1 MNAITGIDGMSVI
14 ELARLNGNAGLVLG
28 NTILA
33 APDSLPP
40 SVNFSVL
47 SADYIDQH
55 CPYTSWTV
63 SDPLGGNIQ
72 YTLPKFMVF
81 MNLFEK
87 VTVPMSSSPDLVID
101 VDQGPGPLGPHKVYL
116 GFAIAC
122 SNLVVRP
129 AFLAPDLAPAV
140 DLNGNRVIR
149 SYEQDFDYFCLR
161 FQRTMSSADLPSWYC
176 ATGNLADGVTGL
188 ASKPSAFDP
197 TTNSP
202 ATFFLNQIQWGP
214 NVWNKHWEFPH
225 GLGAVATR
233 IPLLEQSGFA
243 KDYQWNLNPN
253 DWHASGVSK
262 VGDYIAAVAVKT
274 ATNRNGVNIS
284 PYNTRH
290 VFDRLRNGPV
300 TPSLDTVAFAGLVDP
315 GELNQGEVE
324 KRSCDKADPTLCF
337 SYYNK
342 PDVASTGTIGQ
353 AGLGVVDL
361 SVGPDYANNLTAC
374 SWKLDWGF
382 PALGTFT
389 GGNVQPPPLV
399 SGSAAAITL
408 ANSDFRVA
416 ANLGDNELPRCP
428 SWNLCQTSGPQPVAH
443 LYAMDASLRVLS
455 IAVSGVN
462 CPASQIGVNCSA
474 TSEFRCKQI
483 PCGRQIQ
490 VVSGQ
495 LQKWWVRSVPSDLTP
510 TTWKIGCSNTDYC
523 AITATENLTIVAV
536 PISVSDSAA
545 ASALSQQALP

>member
-1 MNAITGIDGMSVI
+1 MLRRFNRARSTNRWNRSPVAVASVWIAVAACGYHPNETALSPRPDVAQRASMNSMNSMNSQNSMNSMNSMNTMNSMNSMNAITGIDGMSAI
-14 ELARLNGNAGLVLG
+14 KLARLNRNAGLVLG

-47 SADYIDQH
+47 SADYIDEH

-63 SDPLGGNIQ
+63 ADPLGANIQ
-72 YTLPKFMVF
+72 YSLPKFMVF

-87 VTVPMSSSPDLVID
+87 VTVPMSGSPDLIIN

-122 SNLVVRP
+122 ANLVVRP
-129 AFLAPDLAPAV
+129 AFLSPDPAPSV

-161 FQRTMSSADLPSWYC
+161 FQMTSATAPSWYC

-188 ASKPSAFDP
+188 ASKPSTFDP

-202 ATFFLNQIQWGP
+202 ATFFLNQVQWGP

-225 GLGAVATR
+225 GLGAVAAR
-233 IPLLEQSGFA
+233 IPLLEQTGFA

-290 VFDRLRNGPV
+290 VFDRL
-300 TPSLDTVAFAGLVDP
+300 
-315 GELNQGEVE
+315 
-324 KRSCDKADPTLCF
+324 
-337 SYYNK
+337 
-342 PDVASTGTIGQ
+342 
-353 AGLGVVDL
+353 
-361 SVGPDYANNLTAC
+361 
-374 SWKLDWGF
+374 
-382 PALGTFT
+382 
-389 GGNVQPPPLV
+389 
-399 SGSAAAITL
+399 
-408 ANSDFRVA
+408 
-416 ANLGDNELPRCP
+416 
-428 SWNLCQTSGPQPVAH
+428 
-443 LYAMDASLRVLS
+443 
-455 IAVSGVN
+455 
-462 CPASQIGVNCSA
+462 
-474 TSEFRCKQI
+474 
-483 PCGRQIQ
+483 
-490 VVSGQ
+490 
-495 LQKWWVRSVPSDLTP
+495 
-510 TTWKIGCSNTDYC
+510 
-523 AITATENLTIVAV
+523 
-536 PISVSDSAA
+536 
-545 ASALSQQALP
+545 

>member
-1 MNAITGIDGMSVI
+1 MSAI

-33 APDSLPP
+33 SPDSLPGP
-40 SVNFSVL
+40 VNFSTL
-47 SADYIDQH
+47 TPQYIDEH

-63 SDPLGGNIQ
+63 TDPLGANIQ
-72 YTLPKFMVF
+72 YSLPKFMVF

-87 VTVPMSSSPDLVID
+87 VTVPMSGSPDLIIN

-122 SNLVVRP
+122 ANLVVRP
-129 AFLAPDLAPAV
+129 AFLAPDPAPSV

-161 FQRTMSSADLPSWYC
+161 FQMTSATAPSWYC

-188 ASKPSAFDP
+188 ASKPSTFDP

-202 ATFFLNQIQWGP
+202 ATFFLNQVQWGP

-225 GLGAVATR
+225 GLGAIAAR
-233 IPLLEQSGFA
+233 IPLLEQTGFA

-300 TPSLDTVAFAGLVDP
+300 TPSLDTVAFAALVDP

-324 KRSCDKADPTLCF
+324 KRTCDKADPALCF
-337 SYYNK
+337 GYYNR
-342 PDVASTGTIGQ
+342 PDVASTGTIGR

-361 SVGPDYANNLTAC
+361 TVGPDYTSNLTSC

-382 PALGTFT
+382 PAINTFT
-389 GGNVQPPPLV
+389 GGNVVPPPVLGGAV
-399 SGSAAAITL
+399 ASITL
-408 ANSDFRVA
+408 ANSDFSVA

-428 SWNLCQTSGPQPVAH
+428 SWNLCQTSGPQPEVH
-443 LYAMDASLRVLS
+443 LYAMDVNLRVLPS
-455 IAVSGVN
+455 DLNVVYFSSQSGGT
-462 CPASQIGVNCSA
+462 CIS
-474 TSEFRCKQI
+474 TSEYRCRRT
-483 PCGRQIQ
+483 PCGRQAQ
-490 VVSGQ
+490 VASAQ
-495 LQKWWVRSVPSDLTP
+495 PQKWLVRAIPADQTP
-510 TTWKIGCSNTDYC
+510 TTWKIGCSNTDRC
-523 AITATENLTIVAV
+523 AITVTENLTVVAV
-536 PISVSDSAA
+536 PNSISDSAA
-545 ASALSQQALP
+545 ISALSQQALP